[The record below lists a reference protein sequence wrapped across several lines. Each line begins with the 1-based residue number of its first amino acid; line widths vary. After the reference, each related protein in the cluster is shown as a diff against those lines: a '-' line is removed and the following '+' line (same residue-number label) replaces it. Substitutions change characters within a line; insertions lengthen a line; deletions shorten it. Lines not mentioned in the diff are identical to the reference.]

1 MERQLTLVDEKRNI
15 LKRILDEHM
24 KELKEF
30 KDKMA
35 SVRQDESE
43 LKRIE
48 DKWGTK
54 AEKVRSDKS

>member
-1 MERQLTLVDEKRNI
+1 
-15 LKRILDEHM
+15 M

-30 KDKMA
+30 KEKMA
-35 SVRQDESE
+35 SVRQDENE

-48 DKWGTK
+48 DKWGAK